1 MEVTLIGMGLG
12 DPTTLTAQG
21 GQGSGGGGRA

>member
-12 DPTTLTAQG
+12 DPTTLTAQAVRALE
-21 GQGSGGGGRA
+21 GRTA